1 LEINSMKL
9 LIIFSILF
17 VFLLIPIQNSFSEL
31 EISTNTQVY
40 SPEHTLQVYGTGLP
54 GENLILRLFAPDESI
69 TKFDQIQTDSD
80 GNFNH
85 QLLTWPVPSSGV
97 PFGTYTV
104 EVLSTEQ
111 NGLSKKIDIKFSSTT
126 ELISVAIEK
135 QIDTIVFAPESGA
148 LHQSFRVFIQT
159 TRDGLNIGNNPVTL
173 LGNSMIHLPDGSS
186 LSLKHYFKTLYAGVY
201 YFDFTP
207 QQQGT
212 HIFQISVFSDGVT
225 SKGFAAT
232 HVLSQNLG
240 GINKQIIKLNS
251 ILDDTSDEL
260 NTLKSE
266 INGFDKTL
274 LMASDKI
281 DSSTGSIAISV
292 DSISE
297 ASSQLNS
304 LLFPIIA
311 SIGIIVAL
319 QITIIARRR

>member
-1 LEINSMKL
+1 MKSLIL
-9 LIIFSILF
+9 LSTLF
-17 VFLLIPIQNSFSEL
+17 LFLLIPIQDSFSDL
-31 EISTNTQVY
+31 DISTNTQVY

-69 TKFDQIQTDSD
+69 TKFDQIQTNPD
-80 GNFNH
+80 GTFNH
-85 QLLTWPVPSSGV
+85 QLLTWPNPSSGT
-97 PFGTYTV
+97 PYGTYVV

-126 ELISVAIEK
+126 ELISVAVER
-135 QIDTIVFAPESGA
+135 QIDTIVFAPETGA
-148 LHQSFRVFIQT
+148 INQSFRVFIQT
-159 TRDGLNIGNNPVTL
+159 TRDGLNIGNDPFEL
-173 LGNSMIHLPDGSS
+173 LRNSQIHLPDGSS
-186 LSLKHYFKTLYAGVY
+186 LSLINSFKTLYAGVY

-207 QQQGT
+207 RQEGT
-212 HIFQISVFSDGVT
+212 HVFQISVFNEGVT

-251 ILDDTSDEL
+251 ILEETSEEL
-260 NTLKSE
+260 DVLKSE
-266 INGFDKTL
+266 ISGFDSTL
-274 LMASDKI
+274 VKASEKI
-281 DSSTGSIAISV
+281 DKSTGTISTSV
-292 DSISE
+292 QSISE

>member
-1 LEINSMKL
+1 MKL
-9 LIIFSILF
+9 LFTLAII
-17 VFLLIPIQNSFSEL
+17 VPFLLFPVPDSFSEL
-31 EISTNTQVY
+31 DFSTNALVY

-80 GNFNH
+80 GNFNY
-85 QLLTWPVPSSGV
+85 QLLTWPTPSHGV

-111 NGLSKKIDIKFSSTT
+111 NGLSKKIDITFSSTT
-126 ELISVAIEK
+126 DLISVAIER
-135 QIDTIVFAPESGA
+135 QIDTVVFAPESGA
-148 LHQSFRVFIQT
+148 LNQSFRVFIQT
-159 TRDGLNIGNNPVTL
+159 TRDGLNIGNDPTIL

-212 HIFQISVFSDGVT
+212 HVFQISVFSDGVT

-232 HVLSQNLG
+232 HVLSQDLG

-251 ILDDTSDEL
+251 ILDETSNEL
-260 NTLKSE
+260 EVLKSE
-266 INGFDKTL
+266 IKGFDDTL

-281 DSSTGSIAISV
+281 DTSTGSIALSV

>member
-1 LEINSMKL
+1 MKS
-9 LIIFSILF
+9 IILFSILF
-17 VFLLIPIQNSFSEL
+17 VFLLFPIQDSFSEL
-31 EISTNTQVY
+31 ELSTNSKVY
-40 SPEHTLQVYGTGLP
+40 SPEHTLQVYGNGLP

-69 TKFDQIQTDSD
+69 TKFEQIQTNSD
-80 GNFNH
+80 GTFNH
-85 QLLTWPVPSSGV
+85 QLLTWPQPSSSV
-97 PFGTYTV
+97 PYGTYVV

-126 ELISVAIEK
+126 ELMSVAVER
-135 QIDTIVFAPESGA
+135 QIDTVVFAPETGA
-148 LHQSFRVFIQT
+148 LDQSFRVFIQT
-159 TRDGLNIGNNPVTL
+159 TRDGLNIGNDPTKL

-186 LSLKHYFKTLYAGVY
+186 LSLKNYFKTLYAGVY

-207 QQQGT
+207 NQEGT
-212 HIFQISVFSDGVT
+212 HVFQISVFNEGVT

-232 HVLSQNLG
+232 HVLSQDLG

-251 ILDDTSDEL
+251 ILDETSDEL

-266 INGFDKTL
+266 ISGFDNTL
-274 LMASDKI
+274 LTASEKI
-281 DSSTGSIAISV
+281 DESTGTISNSV
-292 DSISE
+292 ESISE

-311 SIGIIVAL
+311 SIGLIVAL

>member
-1 LEINSMKL
+1 MKSLIL
-9 LIIFSILF
+9 LSTLF
-17 VFLLIPIQNSFSEL
+17 VFLLIPIQDSFSEL
-31 EISTNTQVY
+31 DISTNTQVY

-69 TKFDQIQTDSD
+69 TKFDQIQTNSD
-80 GNFNH
+80 GSFNH
-85 QLLTWPVPSSGV
+85 QLLTWPAPSSGT
-97 PFGTYTV
+97 PYGTYVV

-111 NGLSKKIDIKFSSTT
+111 KGLSKKINIKFSSTT
-126 ELISVAIEK
+126 DLISVAVEK
-135 QIDTIVFAPESGA
+135 QIDTVVFAPETGA
-148 LHQSFRVFIQT
+148 KNQSFRVFIQT
-159 TRDGLNIGNNPVTL
+159 TRDGLNIGNDPSEL

-186 LSLKHYFKTLYAGVY
+186 LSLENSFRTLYSGVY

-207 QQQGT
+207 RQEGT
-212 HIFQISVFSDGVT
+212 HVFQISVFNEGVS

-240 GINKQIIKLNS
+240 GINKEIIKLNS
-251 ILDDTSDEL
+251 ILGETSNEL
-260 NTLKSE
+260 DVLKSE
-266 INGFDKTL
+266 IEGFDSTL
-274 LMASDKI
+274 LTASEKI
-281 DSSTGSIAISV
+281 DKSTGTISTSV
-292 DSISE
+292 QSISE